1 MSSKKRN
8 NRSSKTDHVL
18 SLLSGGAAG
27 SPAPKEEMH
36 AAQPAA
42 APSAASTAPAEPE
55 KTVPEHQSHLQPE
68 DHRLAPIL
76 QVEKHNSEA
85 LAHTIRDALAQSL
98 ESEMAQAEPAVT
110 DGLAGEDAMETRP
123 EADPAVDLPPVL
135 AQEES
140 DTQPAPEPQPQPQPE
155 PTEPAILTPEPAV
168 VALDP
173 PAVDEPAAPEPASE
187 PVPAAPP
194 VEPAEPAPEP
204 EPVSEP
210 EPAEPVAASAPPLE
224 PVVVVEAP
232 EPPETEPE
240 TPFAPRET
248 RLPDGAI
255 CLNIMELL
263 VDERLERYV
272 RMFGLCT
279 CARCLADARA
289 LALTRLPAK
298 YVVLDSSAATPMTSL
313 YRAKYESMV
322 VAQVIQACKIVMES
336 PRHTL

>member
-36 AAQPAA
+36 TAQPAA

-98 ESEMAQAEPAVT
+98 ESEMAQAEPAVI
-110 DGLAGEDAMETRP
+110 DEPAGEDAMETRP

-140 DTQPAPEPQPQPQPE
+140 DMQPASEPRLE
-155 PTEPAILTPEPAV
+155 TAEPAEPVTLTPEPAV

-173 PAVDEPAAPEPASE
+173 PAVNEPAAPEPASE

-194 VEPAEPAPEP
+194 VEPAEP
-204 EPVSEP
+204 VT
-210 EPAEPVAASAPPLE
+210 ASAPPLE

-240 TPFAPRET
+240 PPFAPRET

>member
-42 APSAASTAPAEPE
+42 APSAASAETE
-55 KTVPEHQSHLQPE
+55 KPVPEHQPRLQPE

-98 ESEMAQAEPAVT
+98 ESERAQAEPAVT

-135 AQEES
+135 AQEEL

-173 PAVDEPAAPEPASE
+173 PAVDEPAAPEP
-187 PVPAAPP
+187 
-194 VEPAEPAPEP
+194 
-204 EPVSEP
+204 VSEP
-210 EPAEPVAASAPPLE
+210 EPAEPVTASAPPLE

-263 VDERLERYV
+263 VDERLERYE

>member
-36 AAQPAA
+36 AAQPV
-42 APSAASTAPAEPE
+42 AASSAAPAETE
-55 KTVPEHQSHLQPE
+55 KPVPEHQPRLQPE

-98 ESEMAQAEPAVT
+98 ETEMAQEEPVATDTLSAEEPA
-110 DGLAGEDAMETRP
+110 EIQS

-140 DTQPAPEPQPQPQPE
+140 DMQPASEPRLE
-155 PTEPAILTPEPAV
+155 TAEPAEPVTLTPEPAV

-187 PVPAAPP
+187 PEA
-194 VEPAEPAPEP
+194 
-204 EPVSEP
+204 
-210 EPAEPVAASAPPLE
+210 AEPVVESAPPLE

>member
-1 MSSKKRN
+1 MSAKKRN

-18 SLLSGGAAG
+18 SLLSGGAA
-27 SPAPKEEMH
+27 SSHTPKEEPLE
-36 AAQPAA
+36 AQPAA

-55 KTVPEHQSHLQPE
+55 KTVLEHQSHLQPE

-155 PTEPAILTPEPAV
+155 A
-168 VALDP
+168 
-173 PAVDEPAAPEPASE
+173 
-187 PVPAAPP
+187 
-194 VEPAEPAPEP
+194 
-204 EPVSEP
+204 
-210 EPAEPVAASAPPLE
+210 AEPVVESAPPLE

>member
-1 MSSKKRN
+1 MSAKKRN

-18 SLLSGGAAG
+18 SLLSGGAA
-27 SPAPKEEMH
+27 SSHTPKEEPLE
-36 AAQPAA
+36 AQPAA
-42 APSAASTAPAEPE
+42 APSAAPAEPE

-140 DTQPAPEPQPQPQPE
+140 DTQPAPEP
-155 PTEPAILTPEPAV
+155 
-168 VALDP
+168 
-173 PAVDEPAAPEPASE
+173 
-187 PVPAAPP
+187 
-194 VEPAEPAPEP
+194 
-204 EPVSEP
+204 
-210 EPAEPVAASAPPLE
+210 AEPVVESAPPLE

>member
-1 MSSKKRN
+1 MSAKKRN

-18 SLLSGGAAG
+18 SLLSGGAA
-27 SPAPKEEMH
+27 SSHTPKEEPLE
-36 AAQPAA
+36 AQPAA

-55 KTVPEHQSHLQPE
+55 KTVLEHQSHLQPE

-155 PTEPAILTPEPAV
+155 PAEPAILTPEPAV

-187 PVPAAPP
+187 PEA
-194 VEPAEPAPEP
+194 
-204 EPVSEP
+204 
-210 EPAEPVAASAPPLE
+210 AEPVVESAPPLE

>member
-36 AAQPAA
+36 AAQPVAA
-42 APSAASTAPAEPE
+42 SSTAPAEPE

-98 ESEMAQAEPAVT
+98 ESEMAQAEPAVI
-110 DGLAGEDAMETRP
+110 DEPAAEDAVKTRP

-140 DTQPAPEPQPQPQPE
+140 DTQPAPEPQPQPQL
-155 PTEPAILTPEPAV
+155 EPAEPVILTPEPAV

-173 PAVDEPAAPEPASE
+173 PAVDEPAAPEP
-187 PVPAAPP
+187 
-194 VEPAEPAPEP
+194 
-204 EPVSEP
+204 VSEP
-210 EPAEPVAASAPPLE
+210 KPAEPVTASAPPLE

-298 YVVLDSSAATPMTSL
+298 YVVLDSSAAAPMTSL

>member
-1 MSSKKRN
+1 MSAKKRN

-18 SLLSGGAAG
+18 SLLSGGAA
-27 SPAPKEEMH
+27 SSHTPQEEPLE
-36 AAQPAA
+36 AQPAA

-55 KTVPEHQSHLQPE
+55 KTVLEHQSHLQPE

-155 PTEPAILTPEPAV
+155 A
-168 VALDP
+168 
-173 PAVDEPAAPEPASE
+173 
-187 PVPAAPP
+187 
-194 VEPAEPAPEP
+194 
-204 EPVSEP
+204 
-210 EPAEPVAASAPPLE
+210 AEPVVESAPPLE